1 MKIGDIEVKPL
12 AAESMGVRSLC
23 NFVTTPDVSIL
34 FDPSAALAFRPPC
47 EPHPEEY
54 RALERALER
63 IRTHANSADVLSV
76 SHYHFDH
83 VRPRTTNWRY
93 NFSSIEDLQCIFGNK
108 RILAKDSRENINPS
122 QRRRAF
128 YFEKDLQGISD
139 ISWADGLTFAFDNT
153 TVSYSKP
160 LAHGPDNS
168 RLGYVLATLVEY
180 GDHKVLFAPD
190 VQGPISKKTLSYI
203 LNQDA
208 NLIILGGP
216 PVYLKRFSEHESQAA
231 LYSLTTLATVTS
243 FLVVDHHL
251 MRSADWKN
259 WIAPI
264 RSVAERSGNEL
275 LCMADL
281 AGVKPLLLESE
292 RNALYTDNP
301 PSDDFMNWLA
311 SSDEFKIQ
319 NRPPI

>member
-1 MKIGDIEVKPL
+1 MKIGDIEIRAL

-23 NFVTTPDVSIL
+23 NYVTTPDVSIL
-34 FDPSAALAFRPPC
+34 FDASAALAFRPPH

-63 IRTHANSADVLSV
+63 IRKYAEIANVLSI

-83 VRPRTTNWRY
+83 VRPGTTNWHY
-93 NFSSIEDLQCIFGNK
+93 NFSSLEDRQLIFGDK
-108 RILAKDSRENINPS
+108 KILAKDSRENINPS

-128 YFEKDLQGISD
+128 YFEKDLQGTSD
-139 ISWADGLTFAFDNT
+139 ISWADGRTFEFDNT
-153 TVSYSKP
+153 TISYSEP

-180 GDHKVLFAPD
+180 GDFKVLYAPD

-203 LNQDA
+203 LNQEA

-216 PVYLKRFSEHESQAA
+216 PAYLKRFSEQESQAA
-231 LYSLTTLATVTS
+231 LYSLAALATVTP

-251 MRSADWKN
+251 MRFVDSEK

-264 RSVAERSGNEL
+264 RLVAERTGNEI
-275 LCMADL
+275 LCMAEL
-281 AGVKPLLLESE
+281 AGVQPLFLEANRDS
-292 RNALYTDNP
+292 LYANNP
-301 PSDDFMNWLA
+301 PSDEFMDWLA
-311 SSDEFKIQ
+311 SSEEYKIE
-319 NRPPI
+319 NKPPI